1 MPLPIITNIYRVALI
16 WTGPSGQHAV
26 NVMHFSRA
34 SSSASAVASAI
45 DASVT
50 SAMWTDIQ
58 NGWSVNQLQVTPLD
72 GSSATFLLAVTG
84 AKWTGTTAGDFVPGA
99 SAIVSLRTGLRGR
112 SHRGRIF
119 RPGIAEAS
127 MSNGQ
132 LTTGSVATTQTAWN
146 TFLTTVTTA
155 GATPVVA
162 SYLHQTADSVTS
174 YLCEL
179 VLGTQR
185 RRQSRLR

>member
-1 MPLPIITNIYRVALI
+1 MPLPIITNIYRVALN
-16 WTGPSGQHAV
+16 WTGPGGQHAV

-34 SSSASAVASAI
+34 GSNAAAVASAI

-50 SAMWTDIQ
+50 SAMWTDVQ
-58 NGWSVNQLQVTPLD
+58 NGWSVTSLEVTPLD
-72 GSSATFLLAVTG
+72 GSSATYTLAVTG
-84 AKWTGTTAGDFVPGA
+84 AKWTGTTAGDFTPGA
-99 SAIVSLRTGLRGR
+99 AALVSLRTNLRGR
-112 SHRGRIF
+112 SHRGRIY

-127 MSNGQ
+127 QTNGQ

-162 SYLHQTADSVTS
+162 SYLHQTADAVTS

-185 RRQSRLR
+185 RRQTRLR